1 MKIEPATIAHV
12 AGIRALYDAMT
23 GEDAAAF
30 PRVDDHAFYMMD
42 DLRRSNP
49 QFVAVVPAA
58 TVIAAYCFGDYW
70 RLDCLRSKPAG
81 TPLIQGIECRPW
93 WTLVRSN

>member
-1 MKIEPATIAHV
+1 RNSGVIVMKIEHATIAHV
-12 AGIRALYDAMT
+12 AGIRELYDAMT

-49 QFVAVVPAA
+49 QFVAVAPTASRSTTEVMLGTTSSVGRLPGGIRF
-58 TVIAAYCFGDYW
+58 VDPW
-70 RLDCLRSKPAG
+70 RSLAS
-81 TPLIQGIECRPW
+81 PL
-93 WTLVRSN
+93 